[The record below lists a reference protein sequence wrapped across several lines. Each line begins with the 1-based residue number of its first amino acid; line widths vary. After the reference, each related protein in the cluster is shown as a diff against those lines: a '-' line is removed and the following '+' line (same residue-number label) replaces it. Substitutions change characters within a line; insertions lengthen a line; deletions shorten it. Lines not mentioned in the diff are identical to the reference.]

1 MSFDT
6 ERFIIEI
13 QCRSS
18 LWDTSSNY
26 YSNRDLKKKCWD
38 KVIDLFG
45 GEEMAP
51 GEKKELEPNSR
62 GFIATYRSEPCLWR
76 IKSRE
81 YHDRDV
87 REAAYDRLITKLK
100 EIEPDANKSSV
111 VKKINNFRSN
121 VRKEKKKRDMSRKS
135 GAGTDNVYSPK
146 LWYFDLFDFLGD
158 QDVPSTSSSNLDDE
172 DVSEMDEE
180 GTEGTIQQTP
190 LIEEVSE
197 QTIVT
202 PNHRTRPKK
211 KKLQAPLH
219 PNIGKKR
226 KSEELT
232 NDILV
237 SVRDHFKKPP
247 PQDDR
252 YDLMG
257 KSIALRIRALEKR
270 QRLIVEK
277 KINDIIFEAE
287 MGLMNTPTNSYNLV
301 YQSSSSSTTPSPSPN
316 ESFYEFNSHQAR
328 ISGLGSQEEHTHP
341 LANYLTDST
350 PDKDNANRSF
360 KDMGFLV
367 TPEIKISAT
376 KRKPALNSR
385 AQEVTKALFSGS
397 SKKAPKKENTKLLGK
412 QVQKSKNHKENED
425 ARSSSSSES
434 YDSDDICQG
443 SDISDF
449 ICDEGDELFE
459 DSETKFTLGQKEIC
473 LNDFVSVSLKEIKKQ
488 VLKKNTFSDE
498 DFDATSVTDRPNV
511 DPSISEQ
518 PSCSST
524 LLKARCLFPI
534 GKSTEVVKGY
544 SSNIEF
550 LPQPLSDESDI
561 VKTQS
566 STSSI
571 ISESSMK
578 RPVVELLPHI
588 KNYLPK
594 IMLLSQPLLNETE
607 NITPQSSSSV
617 VSDTSMKRPDVELL
631 PHLKDYA

>member
-1 MSFDT
+1 MSV
-6 ERFIIEI
+6 RK
-13 QCRSS
+13 Q
-18 LWDTSSNY
+18 
-26 YSNRDLKKKCWD
+26 NRIL
-38 KVIDLFG
+38 
-45 GEEMAP
+45 EE
-51 GEKKELEPNSR
+51 
-62 GFIATYRSEPCLWR
+62 FIATYRSEPCLWR

-158 QDVPSTSSSNLDDE
+158 HDVPSTSSSNLDDE

-202 PNHRTRPKK
+202 PNHRTRPEKEN
-211 KKLQAPLH
+211 LQAPLH

-232 NDILV
+232 NDVLV

-341 LANYLTDST
+341 LANYL
-350 PDKDNANRSF
+350 
-360 KDMGFLV
+360 
-367 TPEIKISAT
+367 
-376 KRKPALNSR
+376 
-385 AQEVTKALFSGS
+385 
-397 SKKAPKKENTKLLGK
+397 
-412 QVQKSKNHKENED
+412 
-425 ARSSSSSES
+425 SEFR
-434 YDSDDICQG
+434 DI
-443 SDISDF
+443 
-449 ICDEGDELFE
+449 
-459 DSETKFTLGQKEIC
+459 
-473 LNDFVSVSLKEIKKQ
+473 
-488 VLKKNTFSDE
+488 
-498 DFDATSVTDRPNV
+498 
-511 DPSISEQ
+511 
-518 PSCSST
+518 
-524 LLKARCLFPI
+524 
-534 GKSTEVVKGY
+534 
-544 SSNIEF
+544 
-550 LPQPLSDESDI
+550 
-561 VKTQS
+561 
-566 STSSI
+566 
-571 ISESSMK
+571 
-578 RPVVELLPHI
+578 
-588 KNYLPK
+588 
-594 IMLLSQPLLNETE
+594 
-607 NITPQSSSSV
+607 
-617 VSDTSMKRPDVELL
+617 
-631 PHLKDYA
+631 